1 MSGHRSLHRSLGVLG
16 VIILAGC
23 GTPSTPAPAPQSNA
37 AATANPTAVG
47 PTVVVGSVPR
57 VDSLLGAVKG
67 KWVLVNVWATWCRP
81 CVVETPDLVAL
92 HQSLRDKPFALVG
105 VSADF
110 MTSPTEAEALKKV
123 RSFAEMH
130 RMAYPNIIFSGS
142 TDDLTSRFRLSGTIP
157 ASILYNPQ
165 GEEVERWIGRLA
177 ESDIEWIRSLVS

>member
-1 MSGHRSLHRSLGVLG
+1 MSVRIPLQRALGILG
-16 VIILAGC
+16 VIILIGC
-23 GTPSTPAPAPQSNA
+23 GTPSTPTPAPQSNA
-37 AATANPTAVG
+37 AATVNPAAIE
-47 PTVVVGSVPR
+47 PTVVVGAVPR

-110 MTSPTEAEALKKV
+110 MTSPTEAEAVKKV

-130 RMAYPNIIFSGS
+130 RMGYPNIIFSGS
-142 TDDLTSRFRLSGTIP
+142 TDDLTARFQLSGTIP

-177 ESDIEWIRSLVS
+177 ESDIERIRSLVS